1 MNTRLLKQYLMSDC
15 LSINITLNNQLSYWK
30 GQKKWIAS
38 PTGEE
43 YPSYRHFTL
52 NKFKSFSCFAEWL
65 FRSREGL
72 NMKWQNRRR
81 TIWGWGLHTDRLNS
95 PPIKLVT
102 NYLMEGTSLLKQRW
116 YIFYKQ
122 ESFKKLS
129 KEQREWI
136 TLTKIKSEFGCA
148 KC

>member
-1 MNTRLLKQYLMSDC
+1 MFN
-15 LSINITLNNQLSYWK
+15 
-30 GQKKWIAS
+30 
-38 PTGEE
+38 P
-43 YPSYRHFTL
+43 
-52 NKFKSFSCFAEWL
+52 FSCIAEWL

-72 NMKWQNRRR
+72 NMKWENRRR
-81 TIWGWGLHTDRLNS
+81 TIWGWGLKIRLNS

-102 NYLMEGTSLLKQRW
+102 NYLIEGTSLLKQRW